1 MKTMMT
7 LRRKEVLKGLSGY
20 TFLADLVPC
29 VWRGVHVAVGAQ
41 GTVVHFCANKAVLWK
56 GRKL

>member
-1 MKTMMT
+1 MMT
-7 LRRKEVLKGLSGY
+7 LRGKVVLKGLSGY